1 MRLLDQL
8 DDTAETSESMFR
20 RVLAKEDARRIRALC
35 DLAAQTPSIAD
46 YLKNGLYI
54 GWTRDDM
61 RTWELKDQL
70 TPLMEAIYAF
80 QRSEGVDKDAIV
92 DYGLEVADTQGGTIG
107 GLHNEFVYVGR
118 IDNLA
123 SCHAS
128 IGAITSAS
136 ATSSPSV
143 ESQAARPSA
152 SGATRAA
159 KARERN
165 LVINRILGI

>member
-35 DLAAQTPSIAD
+35 DLAAQTPLIAD

-70 TPLMEAIYAF
+70 TSLMEAIYAF
-80 QRSEGVDKDAIV
+80 QRSEGVDKDAI
-92 DYGLEVADTQGGTIG
+92 E
-107 GLHNEFVYVGR
+107 GR
-118 IDNLA
+118 IDDA
-123 SCHAS
+123 W
-128 IGAITSAS
+128 
-136 ATSSPSV
+136 
-143 ESQAARPSA
+143 AAFNQHRM
-152 SGATRAA
+152 
-159 KARERN
+159 KI
-165 LVINRILGI
+165 LVHCL